1 VRKLKEAIAEFRW
14 GPLPDRRA
22 RGLAHLFDVLA
33 GTGFHRKYWMV
44 MGLLLG
50 CMRDGGPIPWDRDA
64 DFGFLER
71 DLPAFMDA
79 FEKLKR
85 EGFSPCRLQVN
96 NDGRITKWA
105 VRREGLKFEFYLF
118 EQRGDRLRWHFH
130 HGREPRLEIVNEI
143 PVHGLDEF
151 ELYGRRWL
159 KPDNAETCLA
169 ALYGDWRTPDSNY
182 VYWRDCAATVDRY
195 PWSGE
200 RRRV

>member
-1 VRKLKEAIAEFRW
+1 MRKLKEAIAKFRW
-14 GPLPDRRA
+14 GPLPERRA
-22 RGLAHLFDVLA
+22 RGLIYLHDVLA

-71 DLPAFMDA
+71 DLPDFMAAFG
-79 FEKLKR
+79 ELRRK
-85 EGFSPCRLQVN
+85 GFSPCRLQVN
-96 NDGRITKWA
+96 NDGKITKWA
-105 VRREGLKFEFYLF
+105 VRRQGFKFEFFLF
-118 EQRGDRLRWHFH
+118 EQRADRLRWYYHS
-130 HGREPRLEIVNEI
+130 RKPRLEVVNEI

-159 KPDNAETCLA
+159 KPDNADACLT
-169 ALYGDWRTPDSNY
+169 ALYGDWRTPDSHY
-182 VYWRDCAATVDRY
+182 VYWRDCGATVDRY